1 MKKTV
6 KFSVERTT
14 QAEVE
19 ISIEVPQEFLDEDGE
34 VCDDEGLRDWAD
46 ENHNWT
52 DQELIFEEITDTS
65 VIEVLNAY

>member
-19 ISIEVPQEFLDEDGE
+19 ISIEVPEEFLDEDGE

>member
-14 QAEVE
+14 QAEIE
-19 ISIEVPQEFLDEDGE
+19 ISIDVPEEFLDEDGE